1 MKRAEKSALDEF
13 VTEVSKG
20 LEKVSDADEATRV
33 VQKAIP
39 RLLGDR
45 AWLAAEH
52 RNPSAR
58 EFTRSLIYRHPDLG
72 FAVVATVWKPG
83 QGTPVH
89 DHGGVWGVEG
99 VLEGTVRVIQ
109 YDVVGTE
116 HSDEEIRIRQGRRIE
131 ARPGDIERLVPPF
144 GHHRMVNVSD
154 TPATTIHVFGDY
166 PLKPRIYEDKGDG
179 TFGLEIQGEH
189 WEEIEAAREK
199 RKAKPSPDQRPN

>member
-1 MKRAEKSALDEF
+1 M
-13 VTEVSKG
+13 
-20 LEKVSDADEATRV
+20 
-33 VQKAIP
+33 
-39 RLLGDR
+39 
-45 AWLAAEH
+45 
-52 RNPSAR
+52 
-58 EFTRSLIYRHPDLG
+58 
-72 FAVVATVWKPG
+72 
-83 QGTPVH
+83 
-89 DHGGVWGVEG
+89 
-99 VLEGTVRVIQ
+99 IQ
-109 YDVVGTE
+109 YDVVETE